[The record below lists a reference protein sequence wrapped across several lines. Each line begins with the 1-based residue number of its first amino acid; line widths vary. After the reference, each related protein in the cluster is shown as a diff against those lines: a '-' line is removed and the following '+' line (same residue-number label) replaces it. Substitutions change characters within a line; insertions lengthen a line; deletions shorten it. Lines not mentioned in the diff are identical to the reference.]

1 LVCTLPLH
9 LVQKIKSASKDAQ
22 VRKDSQYKNPLD
34 VKYAPRGFYIFS
46 RFAHTKNMESQKM
59 QALRLSLEIGAAMM
73 ESGGEVRRTEDTVT
87 RINYAAG
94 ATDAQVWAVPG
105 ILTATVILADNTTH
119 TCTKRLEPEEI
130 DLAELDRLNT
140 LSRRLCRGETVDW
153 TVTKRRIYSRRTRLL
168 CTFLATAAFC
178 IYFGGTWAEAVLCGG
193 FGILV
198 SGYRPALQSGFT
210 AVLLD
215 ATVAGL
221 LAFTPQALGL
231 PLRGANILIGTI
243 MLLVPGLTV
252 GNALRDMIDGD
263 LLAGLLQLAEAV
275 LCALAIALGCA
286 FALWLPGSVER

>member
-1 LVCTLPLH
+1 MNL
-9 LVQKIKSASKDAQ
+9 QA
-22 VRKDSQYKNPLD
+22 
-34 VKYAPRGFYIFS
+34 
-46 RFAHTKNMESQKM
+46 EE
-59 QALRLSLEIGAAMM
+59 ALRISMEIGAAIM

-94 ATDAQVWAVPG
+94 ATDAQVWAMPG
-105 ILTATVILADNTTH
+105 ILTATVTLADNTTH
-119 TCTKRLEPEEI
+119 TVTKCLGPEEI

-140 LSRRLCRGETVDW
+140 LSRRLCGGKPVDW
-153 TVTKRRIYSRRTRLL
+153 QVTKRQVYSRHTRLL

-263 LLAGLLQLAEAV
+263 LHAGLLRLAEAV

-286 FALWLPGSVER
+286 FALWLPGSVGR

>member
-1 LVCTLPLH
+1 
-9 LVQKIKSASKDAQ
+9 
-22 VRKDSQYKNPLD
+22 
-34 VKYAPRGFYIFS
+34 
-46 RFAHTKNMESQKM
+46 MEFQNR

-105 ILTATVILADNTTH
+105 ILTATVTLADNTTH
-119 TCTKRLEPEEI
+119 TCTKRLGPEEI
-130 DLAELDRLNT
+130 DLTELDRLNT
-140 LSRRLCRGETVDW
+140 LSRRLCRGEAVDW
-153 TVTKRRIYSRRTRLL
+153 TVTKRRVYNRRTRLL

-178 IYFGGTWAEAVLCGG
+178 IYFGGTWAEAALCGG

-263 LLAGLLQLAEAV
+263 LLAGLLRLAEAV

-286 FALWLPGSVER
+286 FALWLPGSVGR

>member
-1 LVCTLPLH
+1 
-9 LVQKIKSASKDAQ
+9 
-22 VRKDSQYKNPLD
+22 
-34 VKYAPRGFYIFS
+34 
-46 RFAHTKNMESQKM
+46 M

-105 ILTATVILADNTTH
+105 ILTATVTMADNTTH

-215 ATVAGL
+215 ATVPGYWR
-221 LAFTPQALGL
+221 
-231 PLRGANILIGTI
+231 LRRRHLDCPYGGANILIGTI

-286 FALWLPGSVER
+286 FALWLPGSVGR

>member
-1 LVCTLPLH
+1 MKLEATE
-9 LVQKIKSASKDAQ
+9 I
-22 VRKDSQYKNPLD
+22 
-34 VKYAPRGFYIFS
+34 
-46 RFAHTKNMESQKM
+46 
-59 QALRLSLEIGAAMM
+59 LRLSLEIGAAMM
-73 ESGGEVRRTEDTVT
+73 ESGGEARRTEDTVA

-94 ATDAQVWAVPG
+94 ATDAQVWAMPG
-105 ILTATVILADNTTH
+105 ILTATVTLADNTTH
-119 TCTKRLEPEEI
+119 TGTKRLGPEEI

-140 LSRRLCRGETVDW
+140 LSRRLCAGESVDW
-153 TVTKRRIYSRRTRLL
+153 AVTKRQVYSKRTRLL

-178 IYFGGTWAEAVLCGG
+178 IYFGGTWAEAALCGG
-193 FGILV
+193 FGFLV
-198 SGYRPALQSGFT
+198 SGYRPPLQSVFT

-231 PLRGANILIGTI
+231 TLRGANILIGTI

-263 LLAGLLQLAEAV
+263 LHAGLLQLVEAV

-286 FALWLPGSVER
+286 FAIWLPGSVKQ

>member
-1 LVCTLPLH
+1 MH
-9 LVQKIKSASKDAQ
+9 QE
-22 VRKDSQYKNPLD
+22 
-34 VKYAPRGFYIFS
+34 GFYIFS

-87 RINYAAG
+87 RIG

-119 TCTKRLEPEEI
+119 TGTKRLGPEEI

-286 FALWLPGSVER
+286 FALWLPGSVGR